1 MNERTVLKRVGWID
15 AVRYIAI
22 FHVVFIHTL
31 DMFWPELLN
40 YWVTPPSSYLPFL
53 FNAKAAVL
61 LFCVLL
67 GFFAAKPRE
76 FELRSFGRYALKRY
90 VQFSFFLLLSGVVY
104 TLGSYC
110 ATWVFH
116 SPDEF
121 AFRVICDGFKYNLI
135 YVLRDAF
142 LFEANYNPT
151 MWSMQQFFIA
161 SILCYLLGC
170 GLYKLKPL
178 TAAFITAGIAALL
191 LLTGSE
197 YLSWV
202 AFCVMG
208 VFVRLFVENIDRFG
222 FMENRGVRI
231 GLFLLSWFLFKFPM
245 PECTLVFFMMALGS
259 VLLLA
264 VCFSA
269 PAVHRLLDR
278 HPLPALGKLA
288 FGIYVVHTPINSLL
302 HSSFQPILSRVL
314 PLPVVT
320 ALCFVFT
327 ICTATLCAF
336 VLDRLYASFSARLF
350 REKVRI

>member
-1 MNERTVLKRVGWID
+1 MKERTVSKRVGWID

-40 YWVTPPSSYLPFL
+40 YWVTPPSAYLPFL
-53 FNAKAAVL
+53 LNAKAAVL

-67 GFFAAKPRE
+67 GFFASKPRE
-76 FELRSFGRYALKRY
+76 FELRGFVRYAVKRY
-90 VQFSFFLLLSGVVY
+90 VQFAFFLLLSGVVY
-104 TLGSYC
+104 TLGAYC

-116 SPDEF
+116 SPDES
-121 AFRVICDGFKYNLI
+121 AFRVICDGFRYNLI

-142 LFEANYNPT
+142 LFEANYNST

-170 GLYKLKPL
+170 AAYKLKPL
-178 TAAFITAGIAALL
+178 TVTFITAVIAALL

-208 VFVRLFVENIDRFG
+208 VFVRLFVENFDRFDL
-222 FMENRGVRI
+222 MEKRGVRI

-245 PECTLVFFMMALGS
+245 PECTLVYFMMSLAS
-259 VLLLA
+259 ILLLA
-264 VCFSA
+264 VCFST
-269 PAVHRLLDR
+269 PAVHKLLDR

-288 FGIYVVHTPINSLL
+288 FGVYVVHTPINSLL
-302 HSSFQPILSRVL
+302 CSSFQPILARA
-314 PLPVVT
+314 LPVWLVT
-320 ALCFVFT
+320 VLCFVFT

-336 VLDRLYASFSARLF
+336 LLDRLYSSFSARLF